1 MIKKK
6 ITMLGAFAVGKT
18 SLVQRFV
25 NSIFSEKYQTTIGV
39 KIDQKLVK
47 IDDHLVTLMLWDL
60 YGEDDFLKVKSSYL
74 MGSSGYLLV
83 ADGTR
88 AKTLEV
94 AISLQKMAREATQD
108 APFIFIIN
116 KTDLNDLWEIDT
128 EAVNQ
133 LQESGWEVILTS
145 AKENF
150 RVEEAFDKL
159 AKMMLQQ
166 K

>member
-1 MIKKK
+1 
-6 ITMLGAFAVGKT
+6 MLGAFAVGKT

-47 IDDHLVTLMLWDL
+47 IDDQLVTLMLWDL
-60 YGEDDFLKVKSSYL
+60 YGEDDFLKVKPSYL
-74 MGSSGYLLV
+74 MGSSGYFLV

-88 AKTLEV
+88 AKTMEV
-94 AISLQKMAREATQD
+94 AISLQKMAREATKN

-128 EAVNQ
+128 EAIDK
-133 LQESGWEVILTS
+133 LRESGWEVLLTS

-159 AKMMLQQ
+159 TKMMLQQ

>member
-39 KIDQKLVK
+39 KIDQKMVEV
-47 IDDHLVTLMLWDL
+47 DDKLVTLMLWDL

-88 AKTLEV
+88 AKTLDV
-94 AISLQKMAREATQD
+94 AISLQKMASEQTQN
-108 APFIFIIN
+108 APFIFILN
-116 KTDLNDLWEIDT
+116 KTDLNDLWEIDA
-128 EAVNQ
+128 EAIDN
-133 LQESGWEVILTS
+133 LRKAGWEVILTS

-150 RVEEAFDKL
+150 RVEEAFQKL
-159 AKMMLQQ
+159 STMMLQH

>member
-1 MIKKK
+1 
-6 ITMLGAFAVGKT
+6 MLGAFAVGKT

-39 KIDQKLVK
+39 KIDQKMVEV
-47 IDDHLVTLMLWDL
+47 DDKLVTLMLWDL

-88 AKTLEV
+88 AKTLDV
-94 AISLQKMAREATQD
+94 AISLQKMASEQTQN
-108 APFIFIIN
+108 APFIFILN
-116 KTDLNDLWEIDT
+116 KTDLNDLWEIDA
-128 EAVNQ
+128 EAIDN
-133 LQESGWEVILTS
+133 LRKAGWEVILTS

-150 RVEEAFDKL
+150 RVEEAFQKL
-159 AKMMLQQ
+159 STMMLQH

>member
-1 MIKKK
+1 
-6 ITMLGAFAVGKT
+6 MLGAFAVGKT

-47 IDDHLVTLMLWDL
+47 IDDQLVTLMLWDL
-60 YGEDDFLKVKSSYL
+60 YGEDDFLKVKPSYL
-74 MGSSGYLLV
+74 MGSSGYFLV

-88 AKTLEV
+88 AKTMEV
-94 AISLQKMAREATQD
+94 AISLQKMASEATKN
-108 APFIFIIN
+108 APFIFIVN

-128 EAVNQ
+128 EAIDK
-133 LQESGWEVILTS
+133 LRESGWEVLLTS

-159 AKMMLQQ
+159 TKMMLQQ